1 MTERVEFGSKEF
13 ADQYREEHEEHL
25 CSEDDARLRTVAFS
39 DDVPEGFLE
48 RSRLEAQEGRAER
61 EGESVTASLTPGE
74 RERISEAGGFDRTT
88 SIFNWRSAKGV
99 FAREGAADQF
109 RDAIGSL
116 TDYDDPAEGAEDWI
130 ASAKEADARQ
140 GTQSISGGARDE
152 GVEEAQEQR
161 RIAEQSRRAQAEECD
176 HARGHCKHGDPEACE
191 FLRNACG
198 LEDEEVEQLLDGDSL
213 EDAKIARA
221 AAGALERSW
230 QGYKGGIVDLDAA
243 LEEAREAWSH
253 AQQAA
258 RAINEIR
265 EAHGQDPI
273 HFERLEELQKE
284 LRDWTLKAARDCH
297 ECHVGVDRDATLSAS
312 EVEVSEEVP
321 IDA

>member
-1 MTERVEFGSKEF
+1 MTERVEFGSKEL
-13 ADQYREEHEEHL
+13 ADQYREDHEEHL

-39 DDVPEGFLE
+39 DDVPEDVLE
-48 RSRLEAQEGRAER
+48 QARLKAQEGRAER
-61 EGESVTASLTPGE
+61 EAESVTASLTPGE

-99 FAREGAADQF
+99 FAREGAVDQF
-109 RDAIGSL
+109 DAAIGSL

-152 GVEEAQEQR
+152 GVQEAQEQR
-161 RIAEQSRRAQAEECD
+161 TIAEQSRRAQAKQCD

-191 FLRNACG
+191 FLRDACG
-198 LEDEEVEQLLDGDSL
+198 LEDEEIEQLLDGDSF
-213 EDAKIARA
+213 EESEIAGK
-221 AAGALERSW
+221 AAGALKRSW
-230 QGYKGGIVDLDAA
+230 EGYKGGISDLDEA
-243 LEEAREAWSH
+243 LEQAREAWRH

-273 HFERLEELQKE
+273 HFDRLEELQAE
-284 LRDWTLKAARDCH
+284 LREWTLEAGRDCH
-297 ECHVGVDRDATLSAS
+297 ECHVGLDRNATLSAS
-312 EVEVSEEVP
+312 DFDVSEEVP